1 MVDIRNYKMI
11 DILPDDI
18 LAYYQEEHEKG
29 RRFGM
34 FAYIPHLLSLGEADI
49 SRAEVINWS
58 DCAEVNE

>member
-1 MVDIRNYKMI
+1 MI